1 MENKGY
7 SKFGGQGG
15 ETNKV
20 HYGRCTSGVQAI
32 MYLVYNENFA

>member
-7 SKFGGQGG
+7 SKFGGQEG